1 MALYKVLI
9 GCQNDRTGKRFEP
22 GDACTD
28 KDFSKAVIKNWLEIG
43 VLEDK
48 ATRKKK
54 VKD

>member
-22 GDACTD
+22 GDTCSD
-28 KDFSKAVIKNWLEIG
+28 KDFSKAVIKNWLKIG